1 MRFSAGIS
9 TPNNRGIFYE
19 SLSCQPVKSFPLSV
33 NYLYEPLIT
42 FLHPCRCL
50 CRGFLQMTRTTF
62 LRFTI
67 LQDSQSL
74 LTAGRTFIFPRD
86 ENRGE
91 VSACLFLA
99 KRNPPLRQIVG
110 RNL

>member
-9 TPNNRGIFYE
+9 TPNNRGIIFVKKVTKLQRKFA
-19 SLSCQPVKSFPLSV
+19 SLHYPRP
-33 NYLYEPLIT
+33 Y
-42 FLHPCRCL
+42 PCRCL

-74 LTAGRTFIFPRD
+74 LTDGRTFIFPRD
-86 ENRGE
+86 EKIKEKYPR
-91 VSACLFLA
+91 VYLW
-99 KRNPPLRQIVG
+99 RNVIRPFDKS
-110 RNL
+110 